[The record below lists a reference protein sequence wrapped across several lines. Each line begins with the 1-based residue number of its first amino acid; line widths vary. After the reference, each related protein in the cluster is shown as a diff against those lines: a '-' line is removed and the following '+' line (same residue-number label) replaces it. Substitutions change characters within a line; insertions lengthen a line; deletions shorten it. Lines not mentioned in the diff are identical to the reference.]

1 MEQIAAIL
9 LLVGCNAEMSSCKEV
24 PLPEP
29 IQASLSACEAA
40 RPLAMRMAG
49 ASDPK
54 IFSTC
59 VPVEPGKNPHA
70 VSLAWALTR
79 GGDLAV
85 ELGEPKNL
93 VAAR

>member
-9 LLVGCNAEMSSCKEV
+9 LIVGCNAEMSSCREV

-29 IQASLSACEAA
+29 IQASLSECEMA

-49 ASDPK
+49 TGEPK

-59 VPVEPGKNPHA
+59 VPVSSGQNPRS
-70 VSLAWALTR
+70 VSIAWALTR

>member
-9 LLVGCNAEMSSCKEV
+9 LIVGCNAEMSSCREV

-49 ASDPK
+49 AGDSK
-54 IFSTC
+54 VFSTC
-59 VPVEPGKNPHA
+59 VPIEAGENPHS

-79 GGDLAV
+79 GGNLAV
-85 ELGEPKNL
+85 QVGEPKNL